1 MRIRWTPAAAAD
13 LQQISDYLREHY
25 PHYRQ
30 ATLRKLFDT
39 IRNLRDAPHLGKPGR
54 VEGTREILFPPMWR
68 FTALENRASKF
79 SASGTRRRIAG
90 EFRNRSTAA
99 PDKLLWTTLEEGC
112 RRAVQ
117 PP

>member
-39 IRNLRDAPHLGKPGR
+39 IRNIRDAPHLGKPGR
-54 VEGTREILFPPMWR
+54 VEGTREILFPPMPYVAVYRVREQSIEVLRIWH
-68 FTALENRASKF
+68 TAQNP
-79 SASGTRRRIAG
+79 G
-90 EFRNRSTAA
+90 
-99 PDKLLWTTLEEGC
+99 
-112 RRAVQ
+112 
-117 PP
+117 